1 MALSS
6 HPLDRLHVSGDS
18 RLGGPG
24 IPRGY
29 RGNLESHTHPTG
41 GQAWVVGSWIR
52 WGLHP
57 GPADPQ
63 LPTWAT
69 VLAQAWGPPN
79 LTKRRTREARGVPSP
94 GQEEE
99 KGPALGQL
107 LKSRCH
113 RDPRELVV

>member
-1 MALSS
+1 MPGGA
-6 HPLDRLHVSGDS
+6 GDS
-18 RLGGPG
+18 PRLQGKLGVPHSPHWGAGCELEGGEGPT
-24 IPRGY
+24 
-29 RGNLESHTHPTG
+29 HTG
-41 GQAWVVGSWIR
+41 VQAWVVGSWIR

-57 GPADPQ
+57 RPADPQ

-79 LTKRRTREARGVPSP
+79 LTKRRTREARGVLSP